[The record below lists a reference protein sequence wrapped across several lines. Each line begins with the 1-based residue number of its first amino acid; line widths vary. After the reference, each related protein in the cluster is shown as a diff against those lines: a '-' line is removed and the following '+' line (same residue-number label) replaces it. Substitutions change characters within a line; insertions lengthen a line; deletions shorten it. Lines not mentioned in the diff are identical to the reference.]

1 MGLITRIQLL
11 LGMKTNAALDRVEDP
26 REIMDYAYQQQQE
39 LLRKVKVGL
48 IDVATSKQQ
57 LSRQARELRAK
68 VPQLDDQAKRA
79 IVAKREDLARM
90 ALERKQ
96 TAVRELGDLERQI
109 ADVAADEH
117 KLTTAQAQ
125 LAGRIEQF
133 RTHKDVTSARY
144 TAAQAQVRVNEALG
158 GVGGELAE
166 LSMALGRAEE
176 KTQRM
181 ISRASAIDALIS
193 SGALAMPLGSDHIEN
208 ELIKATMESNVESE
222 LAALKAQV
230 AQSTPSAPAE

>member
-1 MGLITRIQLL
+1 MGLIGRIQLL
-11 LGMKTNAALDRVEDP
+11 LGMKTNAALDKVEDP

-96 TAVRELGDLERQI
+96 TAIRELGDLERQI

-125 LAGRIEQF
+125 LASRIEQF

-230 AQSTPSAPAE
+230 AQSTPSASAE